1 MKRLRGQRD
10 SHLDVRAR
18 RWTFGCTATDVS
30 CKSGPAQGD
39 HSRFAPSAGSG
50 GATPGGRK
58 ARMRDFYALVWQ
70 KLGKKGQRKPSE
82 PRITSILKHVDRI
95 VLRTQDD
102 SLLLPA

>member
-1 MKRLRGQRD
+1 
-10 SHLDVRAR
+10 
-18 RWTFGCTATDVS
+18 
-30 CKSGPAQGD
+30 
-39 HSRFAPSAGSG
+39 
-50 GATPGGRK
+50 
-58 ARMRDFYALVWQ
+58 MRDFYALVWQ